1 MIAAALQAQALIR
14 SDDNLSGLVLSVGP
28 IVHFC
33 ASISVEKAVQPFV
46 ALWHCPVCHH
56 RASSRRQRCCF
67 GLLQQL
73 NNQVAIPLPC
83 MIRPSAD
90 LRDLAVLQH

>member
-1 MIAAALQAQALIR
+1 MTAAALQAQALVR
-14 SDDNLSGLVLSVGP
+14 RDDNLSGLVLSVGP
-28 IVHFC
+28 IVHLC
-33 ASISVEKAVQPFV
+33 ASISVEEAVQSFV

-73 NNQVAIPLPC
+73 NNSVAIPLPC
-83 MIRPSAD
+83 MLRPSAD
-90 LRDLAVLQH
+90 LRDLAILQH